1 MDGKSNKDSDEVML
15 VGGSG

>member
-1 MDGKSNKDSDEVML
+1 MDGKSNKESDEVML